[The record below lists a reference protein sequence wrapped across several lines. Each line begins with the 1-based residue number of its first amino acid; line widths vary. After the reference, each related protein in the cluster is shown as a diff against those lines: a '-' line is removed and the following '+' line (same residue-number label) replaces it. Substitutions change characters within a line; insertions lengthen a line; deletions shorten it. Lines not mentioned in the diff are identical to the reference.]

1 MYDVKGDYETVFTGE
16 GDPSLSGLLDTF
28 KGSQHLPQWKGEHCS
43 NITGAS
49 DGAKFKSFIQPND
62 TMKFFRKSLCRTG
75 SMVLFLKNYI
85 YLIRF
90 CVFCFVIY
98 LIFNFFY

>member
-1 MYDVKGDYETVFTGE
+1 MYDVKGDYETVYTGQS
-16 GDPSLSGLLDTF
+16 DPSLSGLLETF

-75 SMVLFLKNYI
+75 NMVKLEI
-85 YLIRF
+85 ID
-90 CVFCFVIY
+90 I
-98 LIFNFFY
+98 